1 MFFMCRD
8 YAKNGLK
15 YENTIKYM
23 NLHIFMQKKN
33 DDDRMRKDEQ

>member
-23 NLHIFMQKKN
+23 NLHIFMQKN
-33 DDDRMRKDEQ
+33 DDNRTRKDEQ